1 MNALQDALHPAGIQ
15 ASHIA
20 ALWWF
25 TAAIC
30 AIVFV
35 AILAGLF
42 YALRRA
48 PRADAATVPD
58 MASMDRPESGTQRT
72 VVAAVVLS
80 ILGLLVLLGAS
91 IATDRALAT
100 LPLANAVHIEMVGH
114 QWWWQVN
121 YDDPEP
127 SRTFS
132 TSNEMHIPVGRPVII
147 SLKSDDVIHSFWVP
161 NLHGKKDLIPGR
173 VNTIRLRADKPGVY
187 RGQCAEFCG
196 LQHAFMAFTVVAE
209 DDAKFQQWAEA
220 QRKPAPEPTDAKARR
235 GHDLFMSGT
244 CMMCHQISGTTA
256 NARMGPDLTHI
267 ASRPTLAAGTLPN
280 DRQSLAAWIRDPQ
293 KLKPGAQMPAH
304 HVPDDELDAL
314 VTYLETLK

>member
-25 TAAIC
+25 TVAVC
-30 AIVFV
+30 GVVFV

-42 YALRRA
+42 YALRHA
-48 PRADAATVPD
+48 PRADAASVPD
-58 MASMDRPESGTQRT
+58 MESMDRPESGAKR
-72 VVAAVVLS
+72 VVVTAVVLS
-80 ILGLLVLLGAS
+80 AIGLLVLLAAS
-91 IATDRALAT
+91 VVTDRALAT

-114 QWWWQVN
+114 QWWWQVQ
-121 YDDPEP
+121 YDDPDP
-127 SRTFS
+127 SRMFNTA
-132 TSNEMHIPVGRPVII
+132 NEMHIPVGRPVVIT
-147 SLKSDDVIHSFWVP
+147 LKSDDVIHSFWVP

-173 VNTIRLRADKPGVY
+173 VNTIQLQADKAGVY

-209 DDAKFQQWAEA
+209 DDAKFQQWADA

-244 CMMCHQISGTTA
+244 CMMCHTIAGTTA
-256 NARMGPDLTHI
+256 GARKAPDLTHV

-280 DRQSLAAWIRDPQ
+280 DPQAMAAWIRDPQ
-293 KLKPGAQMPAH
+293 KLKPGANMPAH

>member
-20 ALWWF
+20 SLWWF
-25 TAAIC
+25 TVAIC
-30 AIVFV
+30 AVVFV
-35 AILAGLF
+35 AILAALF

-48 PRADAATVPD
+48 PRADAATAPD
-58 MASMDRPESGTQRT
+58 MASMQRPESGTRRA
-72 VVAAVVLS
+72 VVAAVTVS
-80 ILGLLVLLGAS
+80 VIGLLVLLGAS
-91 IATDRALAT
+91 VATDRALAT
-100 LPLANAVHIEMVGH
+100 LPLENAVHIEMVGH

-121 YDDPEP
+121 YDDPDP
-127 SRTFS
+127 SRIFS
-132 TSNEMHIPVGRPVII
+132 TANEMHIPVGRPVLIT
-147 SLKSDDVIHSFWVP
+147 LKADDVIHSFWVP

-173 VNTIRLRADKPGVY
+173 TNTLQLRADKPGTY

-209 DDAKFQQWAEA
+209 DDAKFQRWADA
-220 QRKPAPEPTDAKARR
+220 QRKPAAEPTDAKAKR

-244 CMMCHQISGTTA
+244 CMMCHQIQGTTA
-256 NARMGPDLTHI
+256 NARKAPDLTHI
-267 ASRPTLAAGTLPN
+267 ASRPTLAAGTVPN
-280 DRQSLAAWIRDPQ
+280 DPSSMAAWIRDPQ

-314 VTYLETLK
+314 VAYLETLK